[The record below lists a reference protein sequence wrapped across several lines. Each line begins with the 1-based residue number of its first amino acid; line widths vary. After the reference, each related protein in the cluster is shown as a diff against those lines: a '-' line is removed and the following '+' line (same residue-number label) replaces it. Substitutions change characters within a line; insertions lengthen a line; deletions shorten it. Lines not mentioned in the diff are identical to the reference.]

1 MGLRYVLV
9 KSEALGK
16 LFFVKHAD
24 SIGKSVTRGR
34 RSVTLPTHEIY
45 EIKNDK
51 GSLSVRVPV
60 SGALKGDFYNK
71 EIRLINPR
79 IVNRPAPYFNETYQR
94 NEARNRLYLEADKIE
109 LVGGK
114 A

>member
-9 KSEALGK
+9 NPEALGK
-16 LFFVKHAD
+16 LFFVKHVE
-24 SIGKSVTRGR
+24 SIGKSQRRGR
-34 RSVTLPTHEIY
+34 RSVTVATHEIY
-45 EIKNDK
+45 DLKNEK

-60 SGALKGDFYNK
+60 SGALKGDFYDK

-79 IVNRPAPYFNETYQR
+79 IVNRPAPYFNQTFER